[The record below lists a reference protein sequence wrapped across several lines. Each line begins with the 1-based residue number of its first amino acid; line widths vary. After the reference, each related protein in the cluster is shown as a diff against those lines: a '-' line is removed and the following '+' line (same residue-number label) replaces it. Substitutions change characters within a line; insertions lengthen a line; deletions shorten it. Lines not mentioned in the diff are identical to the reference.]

1 MKRIALFMLIIF
13 AAAGCKGGEG
23 QTLEQFSQQWEK
35 TLNNQAYDQLYGML
49 DSVSQRKIR
58 RDLEVM
64 RGLDIVTHR
73 MILDQLEA
81 DGIKDLR
88 KLMPARYFSLLW
100 RRATDG
106 QQGKIDVAQR
116 DPDSADMIVT
126 FNGTQR
132 VPVRLTRE
140 NNRWVWHLPPQNLSS
155 NIVPEHA
162 PQ

>member
-1 MKRIALFMLIIF
+1 MRRIALLILITI
-13 AAAGCKGGEG
+13 AAAGCKGGES
-23 QTLEQFSQQWEK
+23 QTLEQFSQGWEK
-35 TLNNQAYDQLYGML
+35 TLNDQAYEQLYGML
-49 DSVSQRKIR
+49 DSVSQRQIR

-88 KLMPARYFSLLW
+88 KLTPARYFSLLW

-106 QQGKIDVAQR
+106 QKGKIDVARR

-126 FNGTQR
+126 FEGTKR
-132 VPVRLTRE
+132 IPVRLMRE
-140 NNRWVWHLPPQNLSS
+140 DNRWVWQLPPQNLGSENRS
-155 NIVPEHA
+155 
-162 PQ
+162 